1 MRARSWRVVPGAR
14 VAHRDSAVVAA
25 VVVAFGVAAGVVV
38 SGCRQEAAEFDHH
51 KEWRRRRRSALRRKC
66 RLQQQLAR

>member
-1 MRARSWRVVPGAR
+1 
-14 VAHRDSAVVAA
+14 VVAA

-51 KEWRRRRRSALRRKC
+51 KEWRRRRRSALRRKY